1 MLQSNEDVIEMDK
14 KALEENRGKDITYE
28 TELEVPIVSE
38 AKVAY
43 EVDEL
48 VEYEKYRNLPEM
60 TRAEFTD
67 GKIYYLASANDRHQ
81 ELLLRLGLRF
91 GIYLHGKQCTM
102 RWAPSDVKI
111 EYELD
116 QFSRETVQPDL
127 YVYCDEKKKSKQGLN
142 GAPDLVIEILSPSDP
157 SRDKV
162 FKFNKYLKVGVKE
175 YWIVDPVHEEVTV
188 NVLKGMRYETIVYV
202 KGDVIKPTILDSLHL
217 NVTELFE
224 GSEGDEI
231 PEIELVREEERV
243 KAEDREYQI
252 REEEREKLE
261 SEQEATVK
269 RFLEMGLSNSEVA
282 QGIGVDEAVI
292 LKICEATN

>member
-1 MLQSNEDVIEMDK
+1 MDEK
-14 KALEENRGKDITYE
+14 ELEKNQGKDITYE
-28 TELEVPIVSE
+28 TELEVPMVSE

-43 EVDEL
+43 DVDE
-48 VEYEKYRNLPEM
+48 VSIEYEKYRNLPEM

-91 GIYLHGKQCTM
+91 GNYLHGKQCTM

-127 YVYCDEKKKSKQGLN
+127 YVYCDERKKSKQGLN
-142 GAPDLVIEILSPSDP
+142 GTPDLVIEILSPSDP
-157 SRDKV
+157 RRDKV

-175 YWIVDPVHEEVTV
+175 YWIVDPEREEVMV
-188 NVLKGMRYETIVYV
+188 NVLKGIRYETTIYV
-202 KGDVIKPTILDSLHL
+202 KGDVIKPTILDSLYL

-231 PEIELVREEERV
+231 PEIAVVRQEERLLAQKMVRESHAKIE
-243 KAEDREYQI
+243 AEQVAMI
-252 REEEREKLE
+252 
-261 SEQEATVK
+261 K
-269 RFLEMGLSNSEVA
+269 RFLKMGFSNFDITRDRCS
-282 QGIGVDEAVI
+282 
-292 LKICEATN
+292 